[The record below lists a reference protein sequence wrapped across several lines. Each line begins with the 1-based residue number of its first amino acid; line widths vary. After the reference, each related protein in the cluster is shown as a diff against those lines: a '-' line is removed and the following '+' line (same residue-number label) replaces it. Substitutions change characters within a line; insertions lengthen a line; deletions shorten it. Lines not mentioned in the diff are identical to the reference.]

1 MVFVK
6 KESAIMI
13 LLNLCLSLFYNHNAI
28 ADEQPNIIL
37 IVADDLGYSDLGI
50 YGGEIKTPNLDLIA
64 KRGIQLT
71 NYHTAP
77 T

>member
-37 IVADDLGYSDLGI
+37 IVADDLGY
-50 YGGEIKTPNLDLIA
+50 
-64 KRGIQLT
+64 
-71 NYHTAP
+71 
-77 T
+77 